1 MHTSC
6 WYTFPQAF
14 ILCFTESCPSLSSLF
29 LAAMPSGCSIH
40 LLLFTSFSYLYR
52 LCLILTN
59 ASNTCS
65 NKIFSFC
72 DRCSRH
78 LYALLPNIR
87 PGGHNWPGK
96 DSNLD
101 RWKALDNMNQ
111 CIAELSHVL
120 QVFLLIKS
128 PPIHTTPKSQKN
140 NQNTRLFPLSTT
152 EILLLLQ
159 WVHFF
164 FKM

>member
-1 MHTSC
+1 MKC
-6 WYTFPQAF
+6 YTNKSHSSIAQMNTEVVQIKSLCTQAAGTLF
-14 ILCFTESCPSLSSLF
+14 HKLSFYVLLKAAIPCPLCLF
-29 LAAMPSGCSIH
+29 LTAMPSGCSIH

-65 NKIFSFC
+65 NKIFCFC

-111 CIAELSHVL
+111 CIAELSQVL
-120 QVFLLIKS
+120 
-128 PPIHTTPKSQKN
+128 
-140 NQNTRLFPLSTT
+140 
-152 EILLLLQ
+152 
-159 WVHFF
+159 
-164 FKM
+164 